1 VEYTG
6 AVGTAPSLN
15 SRHFDAT
22 PPSSARAF
30 LWIGA
35 PTVTG
40 AIVMA
45 MELTAFRLYAPYLET
60 LFVYGAGCSVVMLAL
75 AAGIVRPYVPFYL
88 TTVEF
93 SPLVRSRAPDC

>member
-15 SRHFDAT
+15 FRQMNGQFDAT

-30 LWIGA
+30 LWMGTA
-35 PTVTG
+35 TVTG

-45 MELTAFRLYAPYLET
+45 TEWTAFRLYAPHFGNSIHVWGGMISL
-60 LFVYGAGCSVVMLAL
+60 VMLAL
-75 AAGIVRPYVPFYL
+75 AGGGCR
-88 TTVEF
+88 
-93 SPLVRSRAPDC
+93 